1 MPHNFDKLAIY
12 QRSLSLAQSIVVCF
26 KDFRPSCLAE
36 QIISSA
42 VSIPSNI
49 SEGAERS
56 SDKEFR
62 RFIDYASGSTAELY
76 SQLQIVHAMD
86 CSGPFLLKIEELII
100 ECRTLR
106 SMIRGFRLRI
116 SHDPKD

>member
-12 QRSLSLAQSIVVCF
+12 QRSLSLAQSIVECF
-26 KDFRPSCLAE
+26 IDFRPRSLAE
-36 QIISSA
+36 QLISSA

-62 RFIDYASGSTAELY
+62 RFIDYASGSAAELY
-76 SQLQIVHAMD
+76 TQLQIVHTMD
-86 CSGPFLLKIEELII
+86 YPDPFLLKIDELIN
-100 ECRTLR
+100 ECRELR

-116 SHDPKD
+116 SNDYKN